1 MRVLATG
8 VLLLV
13 VAGRALG
20 VQPAAHELWQ
30 ARQWAGA
37 RFGPGAPAE
46 PDGARI
52 LVESNNDSVQQCA
65 RMGRPLVLGG
75 KRFTRGLFA
84 HAVSRL
90 SVRLPGPGARLQAL
104 VGVDSNDQTSG
115 GRGSVTFA
123 VSAGGTDVWISDLA
137 REGDPPVAAD
147 CDLGGATELILQV
160 GDGGDGISCDQAD
173 WAEAR
178 VTLADGGVV
187 WLDELPLVEPRLSAP
202 PVGPPFSFTY
212 GGRPFAELAPGW
224 DAVRRDEQLDAV
236 RTGHTLTYTDP
247 ATGLVVTCVAITYAD
262 SPAVEWTVY
271 LRNDGQADTPVIRNL
286 QGLDAT
292 FERWRWPGYAPSEF
306 VLHHFV
312 GSPCEPRD
320 YEPLETRLDA
330 GSSLR
335 ISAAGGRPTDS
346 DLCYFNLAW
355 PSEGVIIGLG
365 WPGQW
370 AATFERDAGTVTTVK
385 AGQELTQLTLHP
397 GEEIRAPLVALL
409 FWRGDWIRGQ
419 NLWRRWMI
427 EHNLPRPGGE
437 LPPVPQFNA
446 CSSHQFGEMIHA
458 DEQSQFTFIDR
469 YLDEGLTLD
478 YWWMDAGWYVNES
491 GWPNTGTWE
500 VDTTRFPRGLRSIT
514 DHAHERGVKSI
525 VWFEPERVT
534 PGTWLYD
541 THPEWLLGPNGEQKL
556 LNLGNDEARQWL
568 TDHVDGLMDS
578 QGIDLYRNDF
588 NIDPLPYWR
597 AKDAEDRQGITEI
610 RYVTGYLAYWDE
622 LRRRHP
628 NILIDSCA
636 SGGRRNDLETLRRA
650 VPLLRSDYILEPVGN
665 QCHTYGASFWIPFYG
680 TGVNSSDPYAFRSV
694 MCPSLTGCWDVR
706 RMDLD
711 YSAIRRLV
719 EQWHQVAPYFLG
731 DYYPLTRWSLASD
744 VWIGWQ
750 FDRPDLGQGM
760 VQVFRRPDSIYESA
774 RLPLRGLEADAAYE
788 VEDLDTGSITRATGE
803 ELIER
808 GARVTFADSPGSL
821 VLIYRRVE
829 TER

>member
-1 MRVLATG
+1 MRLLATG

-13 VAGRALG
+13 AAGRALG
-20 VQPAAHELWQ
+20 VQPTAHELWRAQ
-30 ARQWAGA
+30 QWAEA
-37 RFGPGAPAE
+37 RFGTGAPME
-46 PDGARI
+46 PNGARI
-52 LVESNNDSVQQCA
+52 LVEANNDSVQQCA
-65 RMGRPLVLGG
+65 RMGKPLALGG
-75 KRFTRGLFA
+75 KRHARGLFA

-104 VGVDSNDQTSG
+104 VGVDSNEQTSG

-123 VSAGGTDVWISDLA
+123 VSAGGTDIQTSGLM
-137 REGDPPVAAD
+137 REGDAPVAVD
-147 CDLGGATELILQV
+147 CDLGGATELVLQV

-178 VTLADGGVV
+178 VTLTDGTIL
-187 WLDELPLVEPRLSAP
+187 WLDELPLIEPRMPALSTD
-202 PVGPPFSFTY
+202 PPFSFLY
-212 GGRPFAELAPGW
+212 GGRPFAGLAPAW
-224 DAVRRDEQLDAV
+224 DVARETEPLDKG
-236 RTGHTLTYTDP
+236 RTRHTLTYTDP
-247 ATGLVVTCVAITYAD
+247 TTGLVVRCVADAYSD

-271 LRNDGQADTPVIRNL
+271 LRNDGPSDTPIIQDL
-286 QGLDAT
+286 QGLDGS
-292 FERWRWPGYAPSEF
+292 FERWRWPDYAPCEF

-312 GSPCEPRD
+312 GSPCEARD
-320 YEPLETRLDA
+320 YEPLETRLGA

-335 ISAAGGRPTDS
+335 VSAAGGRPTNS
-346 DLCYFNLAW
+346 DLCYFDLAW

-370 AATFERDAGTVTTVK
+370 AATFERDAGTVATVR
-385 AGQELTQLTLHP
+385 AGQELTHFTLHP
-397 GEEIRAPLVALL
+397 GEEVRGPLVALL

-427 EHNLPRPGGE
+427 DHNLPRPGGE

-469 YLDEGLTLD
+469 YLEEGLKLD

-500 VDTTRFPRGLRSIT
+500 VDTKRFPQGLRSIT

-541 THPEWLLGPNGEQKL
+541 DHPDWLLGPDGEQKL
-556 LNLGNDEARQWL
+556 LDLGNDGARMWL
-568 TDHVDGLMDS
+568 TDHVDGLINS

-588 NIDPLPYWR
+588 NIDPLSYWR
-597 AKDAEDRQGITEI
+597 ANDAEDRQGVTEI

-622 LRRRHP
+622 LRKRHP
-628 NILIDSCA
+628 DMLIDSCA

-665 QCHTYGASFWIPFYG
+665 QGHTYGASFWIPFYG

-694 MCPSLTGCWDVR
+694 MSPSLTGCWDVR
-706 RMDLD
+706 RADLD
-711 YSAIRRLV
+711 YDSIRRLV
-719 EQWHQVAPYFLG
+719 GQWHEVAPYFLG
-731 DYYPLTRWSLASD
+731 DYYPLTSWSLASD

-750 FDRPDLGQGM
+750 FDRPDLGGGM
-760 VQVFRRPDSIYESA
+760 IQVFRRPDSIYEAA
-774 RLPLRGLEADAAYE
+774 RLPLKGLEAGATYE
-788 VEDLDTGSITRATGE
+788 VEDLDTGALAKSAGE
-803 ELIER
+803 ELMER
-808 GARVTFADSPGSL
+808 GVRVTFEDGPGSL
-821 VLIYRRVE
+821 LLVYRRAGAQ
-829 TER
+829 